1 MDKALKKHQIEAS
14 RALAELSDKDLEK
27 YAKYHENVVKN
38 FQHERAIHL
47 AVTLFFAG
55 ILLLFFSVTILF
67 HIFVPVKDDTS
78 LFISISLSTIVVILL
93 VTTIFYVR
101 HYYQLENG
109 TQQLYGIS
117 KEIYTRL
124 K

>member
-1 MDKALKKHQIEAS
+1 MKQEILKHQIAAEKAI
-14 RALAELSDKDLEK
+14 AELSGRELEK
-27 YAKYHENVVKN
+27 FARYHEAMVKN

-55 ILLLFFSVTILF
+55 ILLLFFFVTVLF
-67 HIFVPVKDDTS
+67 HIFVPIESDAGT
-78 LFISISLSTIVVILL
+78 LISISLSTIVVILL

-109 TQQLYGIS
+109 VQRLYTIS
-117 KEIYTRL
+117 KEIYTHL